1 MLNLIANQMIDN
13 KIKEYID
20 QMWLL
25 YQDIKP
31 SSWSDYSQ
39 WENQMIDVKI
49 KEYIDPNSE
58 SDDRC

>member
-1 MLNLIANQMIDN
+1 MIDN